1 VSDVGADRESPP
13 EEDSV
18 STFQMC
24 RLLIVVFAITV
35 LVAAIPVVL
44 GARRM
49 LAETTDEVTAAELRL
64 AALAAAHADR
74 GLTEAF
80 YEIELMGIRGASGTD
95 DDGPLSPEGEL
106 RSVLGEATS
115 FRAGVIVLDAQGNVR
130 YWEPEGLGSDLERS
144 LPADV
149 KDAAAASDDRVV
161 SEPYVDPRTGEVVS
175 ALSLPLFTPDGTRQA
190 TVIGL
195 YDVGGP
201 LITDLVAP
209 AFDIGET
216 GHSDLVDA
224 HGRVVAAINP
234 AHGLDAGD
242 HPEFYERMARER
254 KSTVERVAHE
264 PSAISLDRSEYHV
277 MAYAPLKMAPWGVA
291 IGASEDDV
299 MATVARQ
306 RTTIV
311 VLGLS
316 ALAVVV
322 AGLVLAVTTC
332 RRYRLAVDDT

>member
-1 VSDVGADRESPP
+1 MSDVGTDHDVPP
-13 EEDSV
+13 EADLP

-24 RLLIVVFAITV
+24 RLAIIVFVVTV
-35 LVAAIPVVL
+35 LVAAIPVVF
-44 GARRM
+44 GARRV
-49 LAETTDEVTAAELRL
+49 LAGTADEVRDAELRL

-80 YEIELMGIRGASGTD
+80 YEIELMGIRGASVA
-95 DDGPLSPEGEL
+95 DDGGPISPESEL
-106 RSVLGEATS
+106 RSVLGQATS
-115 FRAGVIVLDAQGNVR
+115 FRAGVVVLDAQGDVR
-130 YWEPEGLGSDLERS
+130 YMEPDGLGNDLEQS
-144 LPADV
+144 LPAAV
-149 KDAAAASDDRVV
+149 RDAAATSDDRVV

-175 ALSLPLFTPDGTRQA
+175 ALSLPMFTPDGTRQA

-234 AHGLDAGD
+234 AHGPDAGD

-254 KSTVERVAHE
+254 ISTVERVAHE
-264 PSAISLDRSEYHV
+264 PSVISLDRSEYHV

-306 RTTIV
+306 RTTMV

-322 AGLVLAVTTC
+322 AGLVLALSTC
-332 RRYRLAVDDT
+332 RRSRVKAEDA